1 MMLKNPLFKGTVILT
16 LSGFLSRFLGFFY
29 RVFLSRAI
37 GAEGV
42 GLYQLVFPV
51 YMLACGITVS
61 GIQTA
66 VSRLVSARHASGDS
80 QGTRSVLLTGLL
92 LSAGLSFPVTALV
105 FFFADPVAIGYLKNP
120 AAASLVRLIA
130 AAIPFGTFHA
140 CVDGYYLGLR
150 NTAIPA
156 IRQLLEQ
163 AVRFLLLLPL
173 YYGILPHSVEVTPL
187 TAVLILVLE
196 EIAAALFAFF
206 SLCIPPSV
214 RISFRSIRTKSAAG
228 SSLLLRSAVSE
239 LLDIALPLTGNRV
252 LVCILQSLEAS
263 LLPVCL
269 CNYGYT
275 SSESLRIY
283 GILTGMALP
292 MILFPTAVTSS
303 LCSMLL
309 PSVSAAKAAGDSAHV
324 RRLVWKSCLSC
335 LTVGILFSL
344 GFLFLGK
351 PVTFLLF
358 QNELAGYYVQAFA
371 FICPLLYLNPVF
383 FAILNGLGKSSA
395 VFLYNL
401 ISLSLRLL
409 FLFCAVPHYG
419 ITGYFAGL
427 FLSQMLCCLLC
438 KRSLETLLSP
448 GEKHKTQKAPLP

>member
-1 MMLKNPLFKGTVILT
+1 MLKNPLFKGTVILT

-66 VSRLVSARHASGDS
+66 VSRLVSARHASGNS

-92 LSAGLSFPVTALV
+92 LSAGLSFPVTALL

-130 AAIPFGTFHA
+130 VAIPFGTFHA

-150 NTAIPA
+150 NTAVPA

-173 YYGILPHSVEVTPL
+173 YYGILPHSVEVTPM

-196 EIAAALFAFF
+196 EIAAALF
-206 SLCIPPSV
+206 
-214 RISFRSIRTKSAAG
+214 SFV
-228 SSLLLRSAVSE
+228 SLLFSGGHPFYTRQKPKLSASFHTGMAE
-239 LLDIALPLTGNRV
+239 LLSIALPLTGNRV
-252 LVCILQSLEAS
+252 LVCILQSMEAS

-309 PSVSAAKAAGDSAHV
+309 PSVSAAKAAGASAHV

-335 LTVGILFSL
+335 LAVGILFSL

-438 KRSLETLLSP
+438 KRSLEALLSP
-448 GEKHKTQKAPLP
+448 DEKQETQQAPLP